1 MCVMKYS
8 WSKPDPFFIEFGNH
22 YLHGDLLPREAVKL
36 PEILF
41 LHGEQDS
48 GREEFAVLRQV
59 LLDQYGISSC
69 AFDFIGYGS
78 TGGRRLPIHLQERE
92 AQASDIINAC
102 FDLQALS
109 IVATDISAETGLY
122 LTEFFPI
129 RHMLVLNP
137 IRDYKSITNP
147 PCRIVEIYISPDQTL
162 SFFNRT
168 PSLIAKVADIIKDT
182 VWDNNP
188 YLLQPL

>member
-1 MCVMKYS
+1 MKYS
-8 WSKPDPFFIEFGNH
+8 WSKPEPFFIEFGKH
-22 YLHGDLLPREAVKL
+22 YLHGDLLPREADKL

-48 GREEFAVLRQV
+48 GREGFSVLRQV

-78 TGGRRLPIHLQERE
+78 TGGNRLPAHLQERE
-92 AQASDIINAC
+92 AQASDIVNAC

-122 LTEFFPI
+122 LTEHFPI
-129 RHMLVLNP
+129 RHLVVLNP
-137 IRDYKSITNP
+137 VRDYKSIANP
-147 PCRIVEIYISPDQTL
+147 PCRIVEIFVSPDQSLTFL
-162 SFFNRT
+162 NKA

-182 VWDNNP
+182 VWDSNQCF
-188 YLLQPL
+188 LQRL